1 MRVLFVVDPL
11 PGLDASI
18 DTSVGLMHA
27 VQDKGGEVWA
37 CEGRELQVIDGRPV
51 ARARQLVLAPAYPD
65 RSAGLG
71 CRWTVPDPW
80 FEADGPTRI
89 AVDAVDAVFVR
100 LEPPV
105 DADYL
110 AATHVLDLV
119 DRDRVALVNDPAG
132 LRAVSEHLL
141 PLAFPDLAPP
151 TLLSACPR
159 AIADFTA
166 AHGRSVLK
174 PVDGFSGRG
183 VFVLAPGDANLASI
197 VETSTGRGARAV
209 VVQPYLPEVEDGN
222 KRVYVVD
229 GEPVGATVRYPVPGD
244 FRIVSPDAEA
254 PITARDREICDRLA
268 PTLRR
273 HGLRMVGLDVIGPH
287 LIEVN
292 TTSPGAL
299 RKADG
304 LLGTTYC
311 ADLVHHINTRPMW
324 SSP

>member
-1 MRVLFVVDPL
+1 MRALFVVDPL
-11 PGLDASI
+11 AGLDVAI

-27 VQDKGGEVWA
+27 VQDKGGEVWV
-37 CEGRELQVIDGRPV
+37 CEGRELGFVDGRPG
-51 ARARQLVLAPAYPD
+51 ARARRLVLAPSYPD
-65 RSAGLG
+65 LSAGPS

-80 FEADGPTRI
+80 FTT
-89 AVDAVDAVFVR
+89 DASTDVPLDEVDAVFVR

-105 DADYL
+105 DGDYL

-166 AHGRSVLK
+166 AHGRAVVK

-183 VFVLAPGDANLASI
+183 VFVLSAGDPNTASI
-197 VETSTGRGARAV
+197 IETSTDRGAHAV
-209 VVQPYLPEVEDGN
+209 IVQPYLPEVEDGN

-229 GEPVGATVRYPVPGD
+229 GEPVGATVRHPVPGD
-244 FRIVSPDAEA
+244 FRIVSPDDEA
-254 PITARDREICDRLA
+254 PVTARDREICARLA

-299 RKADG
+299 RKADA

-311 ADLVHHINTRPMW
+311 ADLVHHIDLFPTWR
-324 SSP
+324 

>member
-11 PGLDASI
+11 DGLDAGL

-27 VQDKGGEVWA
+27 VQDKGDEVWVA
-37 CEGRELQVIDGRPV
+37 GGRDLEVVDGRAVAVTRPV
-51 ARARQLVLAPAYPD
+51 TLAPSYPD
-65 RSAGLG
+65 VG
-71 CRWTVPDPW
+71 CRWTVPDAW
-80 FEADGPTRI
+80 YAAGSVERL
-89 AVDAVDAVFVR
+89 AVGAFDAVFVR

-105 DADYL
+105 DLDYL

-119 DRDRVALVNDPAG
+119 DRNRTALVNDPAG
-132 LRAVSEHLL
+132 LRACSEHLL
-141 PLAFPDLAPP
+141 PLAFPDLTPP
-151 TLLSACPR
+151 TVVTASPATAREFL
-159 AIADFTA
+159 A
-166 AHGRSVLK
+166 AHGRAVVK

-183 VFVLAPGDANLASI
+183 VFVLAVGDPNLASI
-197 VETSTGRGARAV
+197 LETATGRGTRAV
-209 VVQPYLPEVEDGN
+209 VVQPYLPEVEHGN

-229 GEPVGATVRYPVPGD
+229 GEPVGATVRFPVPGD
-244 FRIVSPDAEA
+244 FRIVSPDADA
-254 PITARDREICDRLA
+254 DLTARDREICARLA

-273 HGLRMVGLDVIGPH
+273 HGLRMVGVDVIGHH

-311 ADLVHHINTRPMW
+311 ADLVHHVLSQPHWRNP
-324 SSP
+324 